1 MDRLKNKI
9 RVNISIDP
17 KVWKDWKAFSKKQRM
32 NASQL
37 FEITA
42 ATTMGAYENAFDIV
56 GKIQKLIEDK
66 TESVKRSK

>member
-9 RVNISIDP
+9 RVSISIDP
-17 KVWKDWKAFSKKQRM
+17 KVWNDWKEFSKKQRM

-42 ATTMGAYENAFDIV
+42 ATTMGAYDGAFDIV
-56 GKIQKLIEDK
+56 GKITKLLKDGK
-66 TESVKRSK
+66 QRVNKS